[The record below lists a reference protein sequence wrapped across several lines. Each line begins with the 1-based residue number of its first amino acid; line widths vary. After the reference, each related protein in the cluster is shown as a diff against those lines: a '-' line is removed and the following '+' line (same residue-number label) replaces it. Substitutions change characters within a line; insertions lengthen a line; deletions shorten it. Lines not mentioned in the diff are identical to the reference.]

1 MTGAGA
7 ESSAELVSLEDEV
20 YDSSTRHAG
29 YYYPEPTS
37 GEIYVARTETWPET
51 SRARRI
57 GFVTA
62 LTQRQLGFAYAPPF
76 AIFAKGDEADKMIIV
91 ALGDRGFRSLYQA
104 RGVLAQL
111 TTVSRTSQIFRDLGV
126 EDYFTFFDLAKLL
139 GFQLITVSDGESFAH
154 QIDIR

>member
-1 MTGAGA
+1 
-7 ESSAELVSLEDEV
+7 
-20 YDSSTRHAG
+20 
-29 YYYPEPTS
+29 
-37 GEIYVARTETWPET
+37 
-51 SRARRI
+51 
-57 GFVTA
+57 
-62 LTQRQLGFAYAPPF
+62 
-76 AIFAKGDEADKMIIV
+76 MIIV

-111 TTVSRTSQIFRDLGV
+111 TAVSRTSQIFRDLGV

>member
-1 MTGAGA
+1 M
-7 ESSAELVSLEDEV
+7 SLEDEV

-139 GFQLITVSDGESFAH
+139 GFQLITVTDGESFAH